1 MGFLLPVQL
10 HSQEVPDAIR
20 VPRLA
25 AVGRLYSAVRLFHP
39 YLGYKGIDWD
49 AAVAHALPAIGQAE
63 SREEYRAAVEALLA
77 VLDDPA
83 TRVVDLTVPSHQ
95 GGYARDSLIAS
106 WLGDTVL
113 VIRLL
118 ASDNPDV
125 PGLTAALDGLDSLVR
140 RSQAVVIDLRAPE
153 GWQSGGMT
161 EFLLSESHLP
171 AVLLPGPVVT
181 PSERTRVYEGYP
193 PDDPSRGS
201 SFYRNGWHVPGGTV
215 IAGGDSTAARPVT
228 FLVNPWSEL
237 PSVAL
242 ATRAAGVGRVIG
254 ESQQSRALGATTR
267 RIPIGDGLAVALRVG
282 ELISAEGTGVPTVDT
297 VVPRATDGDDP
308 ALLLALR
315 WSVVAEPSRRTPGVA
330 LPVSVWPAP
339 SAADVPGFPSAG
351 QRLVGLFRLWGAIEY
366 FHAYPEP
373 YQSSWGA
380 LLERF
385 VPRVEQSRDSV
396 AYATAIAELVAHL
409 RDSHGHVR
417 APGLQ
422 ALFGGARLPLAARM
436 IEGRPVIISIDADT
450 LAPGARV
457 GDEIVRIDG
466 EPILARLQRLG
477 KYISASTEDG
487 WRRDALATALLG
499 DTTVAV
505 LQVRGANARL
515 RTLRIRRR
523 SAPAERY
530 PEREGPVFQVLPGN
544 IGYAD
549 LDRLP
554 GELVDSMFKAFQKT
568 KGIIF
573 DMRGYPKGT
582 AWLIVP
588 RLTDRLGVPAAQ
600 FTERMARGPR
610 GVLGFE
616 TDEALA
622 RSFVQYLPTPT
633 GETYRGWTA
642 MLMDE
647 RTQSQAEHTG
657 LFLKAANNTRFVGSR
672 TAGADGDVTNV
683 ALPGNILVW
692 FTGMAVRHPDGRP
705 LQRTG
710 LTPDI
715 PVKPTIRG
723 IRAGRDEVLERALRY
738 LRGLP
743 PRRGAR

>member
-1 MGFLLPVQL
+1 M
-10 HSQEVPDAIR
+10 
-20 VPRLA
+20 
-25 AVGRLYSAVRLFHP
+25 GRLYTAVRLFHP

-63 SREEYRAAVEALLA
+63 NREDYRAAVETLLA

-83 TRVVDLTVPSHQ
+83 TRVVDLTVESRQ
-95 GGYARDSLIAS
+95 GRSARDTLLAS

-125 PGLTAALDGLDSLVR
+125 AGLTEALDGLDSLVR
-140 RSQAVVIDLRAPE
+140 RSQAVIIDLRAPE
-153 GWQSGGMT
+153 GWHSGGMT
-161 EFLLSESHLP
+161 EFLLSESRLP
-171 AVLLPGPVVT
+171 AVLLPASVVT
-181 PSERTRVYEGYP
+181 PSERTRIHEGYP

-201 SFYRNGWHVPGGTV
+201 SFYRNGWHVPSGSV

-237 PSVAL
+237 PSLAL
-242 ATRAAGVGRVIG
+242 AARAAGVGRVIG
-254 ESQQSRALGATTR
+254 ETQQSRALGATTR

-282 ELISAEGTGVPTVDT
+282 ELISSEGTAVPTVDT
-297 VVPRATDGDDP
+297 VLPRATNDDDP
-308 ALLLALR
+308 SLRLALR
-315 WSVVAEPSRRTPGVA
+315 WSVVAEPARRAPGAA
-330 LPVSVWPAP
+330 LPVSIWPGPPASNASGHP
-339 SAADVPGFPSAG
+339 TAG
-351 QRLVGLFRLWGAIEY
+351 QRLVGLFRLWGAIAY

-373 YQSSWGA
+373 YERSWGA
-380 LLERF
+380 LLEQF
-385 VPRVEQSRDSV
+385 IPRVERARDSV
-396 AYATAIAELVAHL
+396 TYAMAIAELVTHL

-436 IEGRPVIISIDADT
+436 IEGRPVITSLDADS

-466 EPILARLQRLG
+466 EPILTRLKRLG
-477 KYISASTEDG
+477 KYISASTEDA
-487 WRRDALATALLG
+487 WYRDALAAALLG

-505 LQVRGANARL
+505 LQVRRADARL

-523 SAPAERY
+523 PAPVERR
-530 PEREGPVFQVLPGN
+530 PERAGPVFEVLPGN
-544 IGYAD
+544 IGYVD

-554 GELVDSMFKAFQKT
+554 GDLVDSMFSVFQRT

-582 AWLIVP
+582 AWLIAP
-588 RLTDRLGVPAAQ
+588 RLTDRAGVPAAQ

-622 RSFVQYLPTPT
+622 RSFLQYLPTLA
-633 GETYRGWTA
+633 GETYRGWTV

-657 LFLKAANNTRFVGSR
+657 LFLKAANNTRLVGSR

-692 FTGMAVRHPDGRP
+692 FTGMAVHHPDGRP

-715 PVKPTIRG
+715 PVKPTLRG
-723 IRAGRDEVLERALRY
+723 VRAGRDEVLERALTY
-738 LRGLP
+738 LRRLP